1 VVEASVA
8 VSQADA
14 SGEVSFPLTCTGLYR
29 TFWVTVQSSGASF
42 QLGQAEATA
51 VVVVERGRTERVQ
64 DSQLVRVD
72 PIVFVALADTALL
85 EGGGEAV
92 LMDVTVA
99 CPVGANGQQS
109 SLVVS
114 QGQTLGS
121 GSYMPVCDGQ
131 RHTFEVRAQTSQA
144 MFQPGSAQGLT
155 FALVDVGG
163 EAFYGVGDN
172 RIQIV
177 SSASAP

>member
-1 VVEASVA
+1 
-8 VSQADA
+8 
-14 SGEVSFPLTCTGLYR
+14 
-29 TFWVTVQSSGASF
+29 
-42 QLGQAEATA
+42 
-51 VVVVERGRTERVQ
+51 
-64 DSQLVRVD
+64 
-72 PIVFVALADTALL
+72 
-85 EGGGEAV
+85 
-92 LMDVTVA
+92 VA

-144 MFQPGSAQGLT
+144 MFQPGRAEGLT
-155 FALVDVGG
+155 FALVEAGG

-172 RIQIV
+172 LIQIV
-177 SSASAP
+177 SSASPP